1 MMLQP
6 TTEILHTLDKANL
19 INELQCGQ
27 NVNQAIAQNRRA
39 DFALLLAMLS
49 NDMRETTATEVID
62 PIHHTDSELRKH
74 FALTSPQPLRSD
86 QESYS
91 SGAQIALQFHQGGIC
106 SAKLQHYLHPDAL
119 SYFPEYTHQL
129 DESVYHNLSGH
140 QRRQLENQTPPQ
152 PLNYD
157 LYNQLVTNRRLSQIQ
172 AQA

>member
-1 MMLQP
+1 MLQP
-6 TTEILHTLDKANL
+6 TTEILHTRDKANL

-27 NVNQAIAQNRRA
+27 NVNQASAQNRRA

-129 DESVYHNLSGH
+129 DELVYHNLSGH